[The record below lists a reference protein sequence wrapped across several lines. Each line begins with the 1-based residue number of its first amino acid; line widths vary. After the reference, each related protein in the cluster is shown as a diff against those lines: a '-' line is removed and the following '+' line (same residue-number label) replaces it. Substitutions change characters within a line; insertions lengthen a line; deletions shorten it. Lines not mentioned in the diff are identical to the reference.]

1 MKRPARSAPTS
12 AIAPADTRRRLAGA
26 LVLCAVLALFMVLA
40 LPFLP
45 HTVDDAW
52 ITFRYS
58 RNWALGHGPYFNV
71 AEHIEGYSNFLLM
84 AALALVIRLAGPD
97 AALPASKA
105 IGLGAALAAL
115 AGSYAAARWIARAAN
130 LTRRGAE
137 VAGLAAAALTA
148 LAPGFQLN
156 AVSGLETTLYAG
168 LLAWGTCGLASGTP
182 RGTRVGAIVLGVAA
196 LARPEGPLL
205 FLACWLLAGL
215 VRVPAARRAAA
226 ERTRE
231 TDRRMTAREW
241 LMAGAPGL
249 ALIGAHVMFRL
260 VTYDGAWL
268 PNTFH
273 AKLGGSGDRIAY
285 VLQGA
290 SSPFLGVWGLLLALA
305 GWASEPRS
313 TRAGAVIGGVAL
325 LGCALPFYTG
335 GDWML
340 GYRLL
345 VPYLP
350 LLAAMVA
357 VGWLRLAARALGTRS
372 ALASALLLAT
382 VPVAAWSE
390 SGERRELLAS
400 AAVVARG
407 AETGHAAL
415 AEWLHADA
423 RPGDAVVLMDIG
435 RIAFRLPEQRILDV
449 TGLTDRHIAE
459 SPGAFMAKRFDPA
472 YVFDQHPRYVVL
484 SFLASGEPYAPLR
497 PEQPIYPFSDM
508 EDRLAS
514 NPEFARHYL
523 EEPSPAGGSA
533 DDPDGLA
540 VRLHALRVFRSAAP
554 GHHYLLAVYRRR
566 G

>member
-1 MKRPARSAPTS
+1 MKRPARSAPTP
-12 AIAPADTRRRLAGA
+12 AIAPRDGRWRVAGA
-26 LVLCAVLALFMVLA
+26 LGLCAVLALFVALA

-58 RNWALGHGPYFNV
+58 LNWALGRGPYFNV
-71 AEHIEGYSNFLLM
+71 AEHVEGYSNFLLM

-115 AGSYAAARWIARAAN
+115 AGSHAAARWIARAAN

-137 VAGLAAAALTA
+137 VAGVVAAGLTA

-168 LLAWGTCGLASGTP
+168 LLAWGTCGLASGSP
-182 RGTRVGAIVLGVAA
+182 RGKRVGALVLGVAA

-205 FLACWLLAGL
+205 FLACWLLAGA
-215 VRVPAARRAAA
+215 VRVPAPRGTAG
-226 ERTRE
+226 ERTPD
-231 TDRRMTAREW
+231 TTRRMSARGW
-241 LMAGAPGL
+241 MIAGAPGL
-249 ALIGAHVMFRL
+249 VIIGAHVLFRR

-285 VLQGA
+285 VLGGA

-313 TRAGAVIGGVAL
+313 ARAGAVVGGAAL
-325 LGCALPFYTG
+325 LGCALPLYTG

-340 GYRLL
+340 GHRLL

-350 LLAAMVA
+350 LLAAVVA
-357 VGWLRLAARALGTRS
+357 VGWYRLAARALRTRP
-372 ALASALLLAT
+372 AWASALLLAT
-382 VPVAAWSE
+382 LPAAAWSE
-390 SGERRELLAS
+390 RAERRELVAS

-407 AETGHAAL
+407 SQSGHAAL
-415 AEWLHADA
+415 AEWLRADA
-423 RPGDAVVLMDIG
+423 RPGDVVALMDIG
-435 RIAFRLPEQRILDV
+435 RIAFRLPDQRILDV

-472 YVFDQHPRYVVL
+472 YIFDQRPRYVVL
-484 SFLASGEPYAPLR
+484 SFLASGEAYAPLR

-508 EDRLAS
+508 EDRLAGD
-514 NPEFARHYL
+514 PEFARHYL
-523 EEPSPAGGSA
+523 EEPTPAGATG

-540 VRLHALRVFRSAAP
+540 ARLRAVRVFRSAAP